1 MDALSSTAALFLAI
15 VLASAAGHKLV
26 ATDRLATAAAR
37 LARAPGALGLPLS
50 LAAATIEATAA
61 VALLF
66 PQTRLVGAIV
76 AAALW
81 TGYGALLLA
90 ARRAAPFDCGCSF
103 GPPRPGREGHAP
115 ARAFALAVLAL
126 LTAALPA
133 VAAPGL
139 LQFFAAFTFF
149 ALYLAANE
157 LAALAPYRRS
167 LAR

>member
-26 ATDRLATAAAR
+26 ASDRLASAAAR
-37 LARAPGALGLPLS
+37 LAYAPAALGLPLS
-50 LAAATIEATAA
+50 LAAATIEAAA
-61 VALLF
+61 AIALLF

-81 TGYGALLLA
+81 IGYGALLWA

-115 ARAFALAVLAL
+115 LRAFGLAALAL
-126 LTAALPA
+126 LVTALPA
-133 VAAPGL
+133 AAAPGL
-139 LQFFAAFTFF
+139 PQLFAAFAFF

-157 LAALAPYRRS
+157 LAALAPLRRS